1 MFQDFLPKLKGHLLP
16 RLKAA
21 LELESTSADSWSDSL
36 HGEASSSTGNANRLD
51 WDLLYFKSDRIY
63 LHKLARIQY
72 TTYDVRREQD
82 VINPTTPH
90 RDIMLL
96 ATTPNNDV
104 DHPFLYA
111 RVLGIYHANVVYTG
125 DGVQSYQARRFE
137 FLWVQWYQY
146 QGQNVRWCDLKLD
159 VLAFPPLSS
168 EGAFGFVDPGN
179 IIRACHVIP
188 AFSNGKRYRG
198 EVDLSRCANDS
209 RDWSRYYVNRW
220 VYISLNYSAIPLIFY
235 NAVLLTET

>member
-51 WDLLYFKSDRIY
+51 WDSLYFKSDQIY

-137 FLWVQWYQY
+137 FLWVRWYQY